1 MKLLTASLL
10 ATAVLAAGIAA
21 PAQAAESAD
30 FKVLIDIDA
39 SCDVVSTQNIDFDT
53 QFANAGTL
61 NATGEV
67 VVQCTNG
74 QAYDVQLDGGGSN
87 DVSARRMV
95 NATGTDSVAYQ
106 LYQDAGRS
114 DIWGQTDGTD
124 TVTGTGTG
132 YGSGATFDRVHTVY
146 AQATLVGDEL
156 AGAYEDTVTATVT
169 F

>member
-10 ATAVLAAGIAA
+10 ATALAAAVVA
-21 PAQAAESAD
+21 PVQAADNAD

-74 QAYDVQLDGGGSN
+74 QAYDVQLDGGGGN

-95 NATGTDSVAYQ
+95 NAAGTDSVAYQ

-114 DIWGQTDGTD
+114 DVWGQTDGTD
-124 TVTGTGTG
+124 TVPGTGTG